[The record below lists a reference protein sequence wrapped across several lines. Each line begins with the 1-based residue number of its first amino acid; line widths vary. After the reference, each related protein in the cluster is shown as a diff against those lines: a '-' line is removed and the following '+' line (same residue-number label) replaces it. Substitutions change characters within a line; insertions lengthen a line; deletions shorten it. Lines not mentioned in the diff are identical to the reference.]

1 MWRAIDFMTRETHHF
16 AGRLIALI
24 ESHAEE
30 LTRGTVEQLQA
41 SSRTPSYHGLSHDD
55 LHERVFDVYHDFGR
69 WLLEKTDGAVRLRYY
84 DLGER
89 RSRERIPLSEVLW
102 ALVLTKNYLRSYLAA
117 WALSDSAVELYRQQ
131 ELDRLIT
138 HFFDRAMCY
147 AAEGYEHSH
156 DTESPEE
163 ESVSVP
169 RRRSGGG
176 WVL

>member
-1 MWRAIDFMTRETHHF
+1 MTHETHYF

-41 SSRTPSYHGLSHDD
+41 SSRTPSYHGLSHRD
-55 LHERVFDVYHDFGR
+55 LHERVFEVYRDFGC
-69 WLLEKTDGAVRLRYY
+69 WLLEKTDRAVRLRYY

-89 RSRERIPLSEVLW
+89 RSRERVPLSEVLW
-102 ALVLTKNYLRSYLAA
+102 ALVLTKNHLRSYLAA

-131 ELDRLIT
+131 ELDRLIA

-147 AAEGYEHSH
+147 AAEGYEHLQNA
-156 DTESPEE
+156 ESPEDE
-163 ESVSVP
+163 TAPVRQRP
-169 RRRSGGG
+169 SGGG

>member
-1 MWRAIDFMTRETHHF
+1 MTHEPHHF

-41 SSRTPSYHGLSHDD
+41 SSRTPSYHGLSYRD
-55 LHERVFDVYHDFGR
+55 LHERVFDVYHDFGH
-69 WLLEKTDGAVRLRYY
+69 WLLEKTEGAVRGKYY
-84 DLGER
+84 DLGVR

-102 ALVLTKNYLRSYLAA
+102 ALVLTKNYLGSYLAA

-147 AAEGYEHSH
+147 AAEGYEHPP
-156 DTESPEE
+156 DAESLEE
-163 ESVSVP
+163 ESLSAA
-169 RRRSGGG
+169 RRRSGAG